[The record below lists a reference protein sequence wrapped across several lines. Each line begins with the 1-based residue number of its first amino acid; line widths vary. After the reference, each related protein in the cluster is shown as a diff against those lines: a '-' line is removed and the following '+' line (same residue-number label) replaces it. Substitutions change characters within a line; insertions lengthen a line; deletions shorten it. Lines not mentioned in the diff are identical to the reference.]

1 MGHLSNPKRPMLNL
15 PMDDLHFAA
24 ICLLKQMRFG
34 NGGPPWGSERRELV
48 SDVRFVV
55 RGLRVMVYSANAM
68 SSGKMSQQ
76 SAFVPRTC
84 RPRDEGLASRPLSF
98 FMRAGKKRCLGFG
111 FYRDEAPGKPPY
123 LVIKVG
129 PAKKTHP
136 YVAGKPVFSRACPLN
151 RNPERRVDCF
161 TRGKYVS
168 SGVFS
173 PDQRCPPDW
182 ERKPGEGC

>member
-1 MGHLSNPKRPMLNL
+1 MG
-15 PMDDLHFAA
+15 F
-24 ICLLKQMRFG
+24 
-34 NGGPPWGSERRELV
+34 
-48 SDVRFVV
+48 
-55 RGLRVMVYSANAM
+55 
-68 SSGKMSQQ
+68 
-76 SAFVPRTC
+76 RTARIGFRC
-84 RPRDEGLASRPLSF
+84 PIRRPRPEGHGVLCQRHEQRQDEPAERLCASNLQTPRRRARVPPPF

-136 YVAGKPVFSRACPLN
+136 YVAGKPVFSRACPLK

-168 SGVFS
+168 SGDFS
-173 PDQRCPPDW
+173 PNQRCPPDW